1 MFHSPNGRKSILFF
15 QKELSIIEPAQ
26 PCGNHASA
34 DPCNGLCGLNLV
46 SGALGNKN

>member
-15 QKELSIIEPAQ
+15 QKKLDIIEPAQ

-34 DPCNGLCGLNLV
+34 DPCNTIRGLNLV
-46 SGALGNKN
+46 SCALGNKN